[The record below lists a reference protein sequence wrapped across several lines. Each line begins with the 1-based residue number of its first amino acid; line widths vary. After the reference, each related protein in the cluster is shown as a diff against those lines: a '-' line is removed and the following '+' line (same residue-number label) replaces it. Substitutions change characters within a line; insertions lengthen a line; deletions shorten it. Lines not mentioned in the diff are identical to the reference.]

1 MSTSVADKSPKNRA
15 LEDNIRGEILDFI
28 HSRKSLNMASI
39 DEHGLPFSSYAPF
52 ALGEECLY
60 VLLSEIAV
68 HAINL
73 QYNPKVSVL
82 LIQDEDSADELFA
95 RVRVNYAMDAEHIVF
110 DTQDWSEGL
119 SRLVKRHGERI
130 ANLAKMSDF
139 KLFKLVPN
147 KGRYVKGFG
156 RAYSF
161 GGHSLSGEYVIH
173 LRDGHKKR
181 GVA

>member
-1 MSTSVADKSPKNRA
+1 
-15 LEDNIRGEILDFI
+15 
-28 HSRKSLNMASI
+28 
-39 DEHGLPFSSYAPF
+39 
-52 ALGEECLY
+52 
-60 VLLSEIAV
+60 LLSEIAV

-73 QYNPKVSVL
+73 QHNPKASVL

-95 RVRVNYAMDAEHIVF
+95 RVRVNYAMDAQHIAF
-110 DTQDWSEGL
+110 EAPGWNDGL
-119 SRLVKRHGERI
+119 NRLVKRHGDRI
-130 ANLAKMSDF
+130 ANLANMSDF

-181 GVA
+181 DAA